1 MPMPEGGQLN
11 PSGYVPL
18 LVTIAGG
25 MLPTFTEF
33 IADKVAP
40 TVPVGAPT
48 GLYNVWKRGDFMRR
62 GGKRLANYEAAPIE
76 GFATK
81 SGTYS
86 VDNWGV
92 ATMWTARDLAE
103 ARRGGTQDADF
114 INAKVRFVTWKA
126 ALEREIAV
134 ATMCQTTGNWSTTL
148 AGIAGAPGGGQFRQW
163 TDAASDPVQDIVLQ
177 TEALRLSGGM
187 APNTIII
194 PIQVMNALKTNPN
207 LLNRI
212 VYGGTMS
219 NPTEISF
226 DMIKQLFGIENFLI
240 PKGVYNTAAEGQ
252 NDALTYIWGKT
263 IWLGYV
269 APQASNQLPSAL
281 YNFAW
286 TGDTSQG
293 LPTGMAAGAGPQA
306 WDANPDA
313 TVAGLFM
320 RRYRE
325 NRPSGEF
332 LESELWITP
341 NVVGPEMAM
350 TFTAPIP

>member
-1 MPMPEGGQLN
+1 MPMPEGAQLN

-25 MLPTFTEF
+25 MLPDFAEF

-76 GFATK
+76 GFSTK

-103 ARRGGTQDADF
+103 ARRGGTTDPDF

-126 ALEREIAV
+126 CLEREIAV
-134 ATMCQTTGNWSTTL
+134 ATLTQTAGNWATTL
-148 AGIAGAPGGGQFRQW
+148 AGVAGAPSAGQFRRW
-163 TDAASDPVQDIVLQ
+163 DDAASDPVQDVVLLK
-177 TEALRLSGGM
+177 EAMRLSSGM
-187 APNTIII
+187 EPNTAII
-194 PIQVMNALKTNPN
+194 PIQVMNSLKTNPN

-219 NPTEISF
+219 SPTEIDF
-226 DMIKQLFGIENFLI
+226 EMIQKLFGFQNFLI
-240 PKGVYNTAAEGQ
+240 PKGVYNTAKEGQ
-252 NDALTYIWGKT
+252 ADNFAYIWGKT
-263 IWLGYV
+263 IWIGYV
-269 APQASNQLPSAL
+269 APKPSNQLPSAM

-286 TGDTSQG
+286 TGDASAG
-293 LPTGMAAGAGPQA
+293 LPTGMTGGVGPQA
-306 WDANPDA
+306 FDAMPDPA
-313 TVAGLFM
+313 TAGLFM

-341 NVVGPEMAM
+341 NIVGSDFGM
-350 TFTAPIP
+350 TLTTPIS